1 MRCLRLAVLLGAAI
15 PLNHSLLRAQVP
27 EGQDR
32 HARIGDPDDVVGAV
46 VFFAS
51 DDAAFVTGQTLNVD
65 GGIVFR

>member
-1 MRCLRLAVLLGAAI
+1 MR
-15 PLNHSLLRAQVP
+15 
-27 EGQDR
+27 
-32 HARIGDPDDVVGAV
+32 RIGDPDDVVGAV

>member
-1 MRCLRLAVLLGAAI
+1 MR
-15 PLNHSLLRAQVP
+15 
-27 EGQDR
+27 
-32 HARIGDPDDVVGAV
+32 RIGNPDDVVGAV